1 MDQRTAVIA
10 MSHLSGAPSAAF
22 GSAGRRAHR
31 AAATLVAIALPL
43 LLAGCNDAHPL
54 YGPDTPR
61 NGAGMPVDPI
71 YGTQLPGTAKV
82 SD

>member
-1 MDQRTAVIA
+1 MAIAVSILLEA
-10 MSHLSGAPSAAF
+10 SGA
-22 GSAGRRAHR
+22 GSRFSSQRLR
-31 AAATLVAIALPL
+31 MAAATLMAIALPL
-43 LLAGCNDAHPL
+43 LLGACNDAHPL

-61 NGAGMPVDPI
+61 NGAGMPVDPV